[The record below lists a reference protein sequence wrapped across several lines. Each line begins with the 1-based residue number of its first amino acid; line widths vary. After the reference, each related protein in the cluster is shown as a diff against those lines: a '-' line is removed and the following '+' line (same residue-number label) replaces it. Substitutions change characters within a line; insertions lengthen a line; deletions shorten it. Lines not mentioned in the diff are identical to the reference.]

1 MKASKDLALL
11 IHGLKQVY
19 RSNSILLIFYKI
31 AMRVPLLKLSSV
43 ETLSGLSNKYVKDYQ
58 AIVRFIDDNIPSL
71 NGFG

>member
-1 MKASKDLALL
+1 MKKLFLL
-11 IHGLKQVY
+11 SFISLTAVEQNKKSHVKVSLNQKRQLNAV
-19 RSNSILLIFYKI
+19 FF
-31 AMRVPLLKLSSV
+31 V

>member
-1 MKASKDLALL
+1 
-11 IHGLKQVY
+11 
-19 RSNSILLIFYKI
+19 
-31 AMRVPLLKLSSV
+31 MRVPLLKLSSV

>member
-43 ETLSGLSNKYVKDYQ
+43 EKRRLERPNVEIQAVTLVKT
-58 AIVRFIDDNIPSL
+58 S
-71 NGFG
+71 

>member
-31 AMRVPLLKLSSV
+31 AMRVSLLKLSSV
-43 ETLSGLSNKYVKDYQ
+43 EKRRLERPNVEIQAVTLVKT
-58 AIVRFIDDNIPSL
+58 S
-71 NGFG
+71 